1 MIKRLLEYLDLI
13 GKGMALFFAVLLLS
27 GFVVFILMAAYHT
40 TYLAFGKHW
49 IYGYT
54 IIMFWSL
61 FFGWIVKEIL
71 KK

>member
-1 MIKRLLEYLDLI
+1 VSKLLEYLDLI

-49 IYGYT
+49 IYGL
-54 IIMFWSL
+54 IILSGWTVL
-61 FFGWIVKEIL
+61 FGWVI
-71 KK
+71 KKLI

>member
-13 GKGMALFFAVLLLS
+13 GKGMALFFAVILMA

-40 TYLAFGKHW
+40 TYLAFCKHW
-49 IYGYT
+49 IYGS
-54 IIMFWSL
+54 IL
-61 FFGWIVKEIL
+61 FTCWALLFGWIVREIL